1 MKHIGLALLVIGIG
15 ITAAYG
21 ARNPAEVDART
32 ALGAQASNAAAAVS
46 AAHATYCEGI
56 LENKLA
62 AQDDCPAHEEADEAS
77 MAMAMPDDVVSAR
90 EAWQVS
96 VAASEELGAQL
107 SAMAP
112 PAAGARLGAWFKLS
126 GMPFLLGLIFVV
138 AGSLISRKAL
148 KDEMESGADSKGGG
162 GGPVDFGQ
170 KLSALA
176 ADVKALA
183 EEMASQGGAAEQ
195 AEMDSVRERI
205 ETFQLEGFEPL
216 IEARV
221 QVQARHGLAGFA
233 AVFGPLSSAE
243 RFVNR
248 AWSALVDDHW
258 PEASASVTNAARELD
273 AAHGEIEKLSA
284 K

>member
-1 MKHIGLALLVIGIG
+1 
-15 ITAAYG
+15 
-21 ARNPAEVDART
+21 
-32 ALGAQASNAAAAVS
+32 
-46 AAHATYCEGI
+46 
-56 LENKLA
+56 
-62 AQDDCPAHEEADEAS
+62 

-148 KDEMESGADSKGGG
+148 KEEMESGADSKGGG
-162 GGPVDFGQ
+162 GGPVIGQ
-170 KLSALA
+170 KRSALA

-183 EEMASQGGAAEQ
+183 EEMASQGDAAEQ

-205 ETFQLEGFEPL
+205 EIFQPEGFEPL

-233 AVFGPLSSAE
+233 AVFGLLERRALRQPRVVSARRRPLA
-243 RFVNR
+243 
-248 AWSALVDDHW
+248 
-258 PEASASVTNAARELD
+258 
-273 AAHGEIEKLSA
+273 
-284 K
+284 